1 MFRWFTLLC
10 AVESPSSSSIPA
22 HFSFFH
28 PHTTL
33 FPLQT
38 SVCCSPNHRTNM
50 NINKH
55 MRTRRLANIYA
66 NIRRRRENKHK
77 QTSPIINKNANKHE
91 QHEQR
96 RDTWHFVSKLPFLA
110 IFRINGSLNPV
121 EISLRMT
128 FAWQSAF
135 FWRKYPSLA
144 SGILCLSC
152 SFVVSLFT
160 TS

>member
-1 MFRWFTLLC
+1 
-10 AVESPSSSSIPA
+10 
-22 HFSFFH
+22 
-28 PHTTL
+28 
-33 FPLQT
+33 
-38 SVCCSPNHRTNM
+38 
-50 NINKH
+50 

-128 FAWQSAF
+128 FAWQSASF
-135 FWRKYPSLA
+135 FCGNTLVSPLGFCVYHVRSLFHCSRLHERTPNKHRVLA
-144 SGILCLSC
+144 KIFVPARIREQINKNRRVRSC
-152 SFVVSLFT
+152 SFAKRLFVYANRRHWKRT
-160 TS
+160 

>member
-1 MFRWFTLLC
+1 MM
-10 AVESPSSSSIPA
+10 VSIV
-22 HFSFFH
+22 SVKE
-28 PHTTL
+28 L
-33 FPLQT
+33 FKT
-38 SVCCSPNHRTNM
+38 ISVCCSPNHRTNM

-135 FWRKYPSLA
+135 FLRKYPSLA